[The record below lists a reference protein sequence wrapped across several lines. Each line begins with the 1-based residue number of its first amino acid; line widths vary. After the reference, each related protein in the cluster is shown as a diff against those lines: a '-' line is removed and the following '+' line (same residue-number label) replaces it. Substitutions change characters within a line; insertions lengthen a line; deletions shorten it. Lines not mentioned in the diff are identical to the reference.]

1 MKIAMTGAT
10 GFVGQHL
17 DRALKERGHEV
28 IPIGRQ
34 DFPKG
39 ATHLASLREGCDAVI
54 HLAGAPLSRRWTA
67 AYKRELISS
76 RVDTT
81 ELIVEAMKLLEEPPR
96 TLISTSG
103 IGAFDTRGRYTESNE
118 PNATDFLGRLSRDWE
133 AAAREAEALGVRV
146 IIFRF
151 AVVLGPDGGMM
162 KQVLTPFR
170 LGLGGPIGNG
180 RQTFSWVHID
190 DVVAAELHALEHEGM
205 SGVYHLS
212 APNPVTNREFT
223 HTLGRVLHRPALLP
237 VPAPMLKLAFG
248 EGADVMTSG
257 QNVTSERLPESGFE
271 FRYPELRQALEA
283 IVSDAAAERKS

>member
-17 DRALKERGHEV
+17 NRALKERGHEV

-39 ATHLASLREGCDAVI
+39 ATHLASLMEGCDAVI
-54 HLAGAPLSRRWTA
+54 HLAGAPISRRWTA

-76 RVDTT
+76 RIDTT
-81 ELIVEAMKLLEEPPR
+81 QLIVEGMKLLEEPPR

-103 IGAFDTRGRYTESNE
+103 IDALDTRGRSPESNE

-190 DVVAAELHALEHEGM
+190 DVVAAELHSLEHEGM

-257 QNVTSERLPESGFE
+257 QNVTSERLPASGFE

>member
-39 ATHLASLREGCDAVI
+39 STHLASLLEGCDAVI
-54 HLAGAPLSRRWTA
+54 HLAGAPISRRWTA

-118 PNATDFLGRLSRDWE
+118 PNASDFLGRLSRDWE

-151 AVVLGPDGGMM
+151 AVVLGQDGGMM

-180 RQTFSWVHID
+180 RQNFSWIHID
-190 DVVAAELHALEHEGM
+190 DLVAAELHALEHEGM

-237 VPAPMLKLAFG
+237 VPAAMLKLAFG

-257 QNVTSERLPESGFE
+257 QDVTSERLPESGFE

>member
-10 GFVGQHL
+10 GFVGQHI

-28 IPIGRQ
+28 VPIGRQ
-34 DFPKG
+34 DFPEG
-39 ATHLASLREGCDAVI
+39 ATHLASLMDGCDAVI
-54 HLAGAPLSRRWTA
+54 HLAGAPISRRWTA